1 MNYRMKLIAAAC
13 MVIALTVSACR
24 EGGGPGAA
32 EKSPATDEEK
42 RAQGDAI
49 LKQMSDTLKAPQ
61 SFTFSTSE
69 SIERVRR
76 NNEKVKINID
86 RQTIVRRP
94 DRAWF
99 SVTGDRDLEF
109 FYDGKMVTLVS
120 HKEKVFGELPAPPT
134 LHETVE
140 MITEKYDIPM
150 PIADLLSVDP
160 QEALKGEETTGG
172 WSRRETIG
180 GIVCNVLSYQHP
192 NVDFSLWIPAS
203 GEPLPQKFEITYKAR
218 RGQPTTTVTFKDWN
232 LKAQVNDETFARK
245 VPDDYEGIAVIQR
258 ASAVLPT
265 ADEAQPEQTQP
276 AAKGPAKPK
285 SK

>member
-49 LKQMSDTLKAPQ
+49 LKQMSDLLKAPQ

-99 SVTGDRDLEF
+99 SVTGDRYLEF

-150 PIADLLSVDP
+150 PIADLLSLDP
-160 QEALKGEETTGG
+160 QEALKGEDTTGG

-203 GEPLPQKFEITYKAR
+203 GDPLPQKFEITFKAR

-258 ASAVLPT
+258 ASAVLPP
-265 ADEAQPEQTQP
+265 ADEAEQAAP
-276 AAKGPAKPK
+276 AEKQGSTK
-285 SK
+285 SKSK

>member
-1 MNYRMKLIAAAC
+1 MNHRMKLIAAAC

-49 LKQMSDTLKAPQ
+49 LKQMSDKLKSPQ
-61 SFTFSTSE
+61 TFTFSTSE

-76 NNEKVKINID
+76 NNEKVKINIE
-86 RQTIVRRP
+86 RQTTVRRP

-99 SVTGDRDLEF
+99 KVTGDRDLEF
-109 FYDGKMVTLVS
+109 YYDGQMVTLVS

-150 PIADLLSVDP
+150 PISDLLSLDP

-172 WSRRETIG
+172 WTRRETLG

-203 GEPLPQKFEITYKAR
+203 GDPLPQKFEITYKAR

-232 LKAQVNDETFARK
+232 LAAQVSDETFARK

-258 ASAVLPT
+258 ASAVLPP
-265 ADEAQPEQTQP
+265 ADETEQAPP
-276 AAKGPAKPK
+276 AKEQGTTKPK